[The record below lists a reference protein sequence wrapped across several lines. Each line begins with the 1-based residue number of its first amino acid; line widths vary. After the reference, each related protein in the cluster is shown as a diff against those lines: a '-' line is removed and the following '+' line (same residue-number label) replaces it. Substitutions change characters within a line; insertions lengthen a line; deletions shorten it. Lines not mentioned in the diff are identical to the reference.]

1 MEENF
6 VINIGR
12 SRGSGGRYI
21 GQRLA
26 KCFDI
31 HYFDKEILS
40 LAANQSGF
48 STEIFEQNDER
59 KGFFRNVFST
69 FAPGLAHNVFYGNQ
83 FNDDTLFRIQ
93 SEAIRYAAEQQSCVF
108 IGRCADY
115 VLRDRERMVN
125 IFVAADMS
133 DRINRVMQKQN
144 ISEHKARR
152 IIEQG
157 DEDRANFYNFY
168 SNKRWGYAES
178 YDLCVNS
185 SVLGMDKTFEL
196 VRDFVCSKL
205 NVKPVADTSAE
216 TTPEVY

>member
-12 SRGSGGRYI
+12 SLGSGGRYI

-31 HYFDKEILS
+31 HYFDTEILS

>member
-1 MEENF
+1 MEQTF

-12 SRGSGGRYI
+12 SLASGGRYI

-40 LAANQSGF
+40 LAADQSGF

-108 IGRCADY
+108 MGRCADY
-115 VLRDRERMVN
+115 VLRDKERKVN
-125 IFVAADMS
+125 IFVAADIE
-133 DRINRVMQKQN
+133 DRIQRIMEAQQ

-168 SNKRWGYAES
+168 SNKRWGYAET

-185 SVLGMDKTFEL
+185 SVLGLDKTFEL
-196 VRDFVCSKL
+196 VRDFVCNKL
-205 NVKPVADTSAE
+205 EIKPVAELTPDN
-216 TTPEVY
+216 TPEVY